1 MTATSF
7 DVPMF
12 HRRSD
17 VVTTLLASLE
27 QREAAIAER
36 EAAIARRE
44 RAVEYEER
52 FHELRGFSAGGSEA
66 AAGAARRIE
75 PAESVASPL
84 REMNSLSCP
93 SGPSAVNRLVMNLGV
108 FRGFSMYNRTGYSR
122 R

>member
-27 QREAAIAER
+27 QREAAVAER

-44 RAVEYEER
+44 RAIEYEER
-52 FHELRGFSAGGSEA
+52 FHELRGFSAGGAEA
-66 AAGAARRIE
+66 TENATRRIE
-75 PAESVASPL
+75 PPARYRFHTTFGL
-84 REMNSLSCP
+84 RELEWWTKQ
-93 SGPSAVNRLVMNLGV
+93 LGYV
-108 FRGFSMYNRTGYSR
+108 PALT
-122 R
+122 

>member
-27 QREAAIAER
+27 QREAAVADR
-36 EAAIARRE
+36 EAEVTRRE

-52 FHELRGFSAGGSEA
+52 FHELRGFSAGGSEKTDSA
-66 AAGAARRIE
+66 TRRIDA
-75 PAESVASPL
+75 PARYRFHTSFGL
-84 REMNSLSCP
+84 RELEWWTKQ
-93 SGPSAVNRLVMNLGV
+93 LGYV
-108 FRGFSMYNRTGYSR
+108 PALT
-122 R
+122 